1 MTRGRSQ
8 EELTSTLSVYN
19 EGLAERSCDG
29 EVGGRLLGENKG
41 TGDGGGEAEGGGALA
56 ELPQTPL
63 LS

>member
-41 TGDGGGEAEGGGALA
+41 TGDGGGEAEGGGAG
-56 ELPQTPL
+56 
-63 LS
+63 